1 MSAPSLHLVQTTQA
15 QPVQR
20 DRLIRL
26 PAVLAIVGLGK
37 STLYGL
43 MGRGEFPRC
52 VQVTPRCVAWSEAA
66 CHAWVQARL
75 AEASSASQQQGSIQ

>member
-1 MSAPSLHLVQTTQA
+1 MPSLQLVQTTQA

-26 PAVLAIVGLGK
+26 PEVLRLVNVGK
-37 STLYGL
+37 STVYWL
-43 MGRGEFPRC
+43 MSRGEFPRC

-66 CHAWVQARL
+66 VLNWVQSRL
-75 AEASSASQQQGSIQ
+75 RQQ